1 MKGIDSMLQIR
12 PVSDLRNSFA
22 DISRTVHETGE
33 PVILTKNGYGDMV
46 VMSYEEYQSIQYEM
60 GVTRELRAAE
70 LEAEAATER
79 YAHDDVM
86 AGIRARLKAVQN
98 V

>member
-1 MKGIDSMLQIR
+1 MPQIR
-12 PVSDLRNSFA
+12 PVSDLRNNFA
-22 DISRTVHETGE
+22 DISRTIHETRE
-33 PVILTKNGYGDMV
+33 SVILTKNGYGDMV

-70 LEAEAATER
+70 LEAESTTER

-86 AGIRARLKAVQN
+86 AGIRAKLKAVRD

>member
-1 MKGIDSMLQIR
+1 MRGIDSMLQIR